1 MFFKSKKIEPK
12 KEDNTSN
19 QDLAIIT
26 QMNQEF
32 ATSLDLNETMQT
44 ALEVIIKRLNA
55 QAANIFLIED
65 KKQVF
70 QCIASKYQSYLDE
83 YEIPLTQGVMG
94 KAVLQRKCIRVGD
107 VRKDVREIAEFYF
120 DLDNK
125 TNFTTYS
132 VLCSPLI
139 AANECIGVIH
149 CLNKKTSAK
158 LFEEN
163 DRKLLETL
171 SAPAALAIRNAKMAK
186 ELIEK
191 NRMQKEIE
199 IVGEI
204 QKTLLSQNKED
215 NFPIAGINIPAK
227 VVSGDF
233 YNFSEIGEGRYGF
246 GVADVSG
253 KGIKSSL
260 LMSKASSLYRCL
272 SKTIFSASDLLNL
285 LNKEICETAARGMFV
300 TMLIGIYDSNKKE
313 LLLANAGHEPPLIF
327 DKQQKFSNFVE
338 ADPPLGIM
346 PKIKYK
352 ETKINFSDSSMYVF
366 TDGIT
371 EIKDPSGEML
381 GAEGFQ
387 EYIKKYQDKPNN
399 QRLRLIVED
408 IVKSGK
414 IQKDDLTIVV
424 VDSIK

>member
-1 MFFKSKKIEPK
+1 
-12 KEDNTSN
+12 
-19 QDLAIIT
+19 
-26 QMNQEF
+26 
-32 ATSLDLNETMQT
+32 
-44 ALEVIIKRLNA
+44 
-55 QAANIFLIED
+55 
-65 KKQVF
+65 
-70 QCIASKYQSYLDE
+70 
-83 YEIPLTQGVMG
+83 MG
-94 KAVLQRKCIRVGD
+94 KAVLQKKCIRVGD

-132 VLCSPLI
+132 VLCAPLI

-149 CLNKKTSAK
+149 CLNKKTTNK

-171 SAPAALAIRNAKMAK
+171 ATPAALAIRNARMAK
-186 ELIEK
+186 ELIDK

-204 QKTLLSQNKED
+204 QKNLLSKNKED
-215 NFPIAGINIPAK
+215 PFPISGINIPAK

-233 YNFSEIGEGRYGF
+233 YNFSDLGDGKYGF

-272 SKTIFSASDLLNL
+272 SKTIFSAADLLNL
-285 LNKEICETAARGMFV
+285 LNKEICETTARGMFV
-300 TMLIGIYDSNKKE
+300 TMLIGIYDSKKKE
-313 LLLANAGHEPPLIF
+313 MLLANAGHEPPLIYSK
-327 DKQQKFSNFVE
+327 DGKFSNHTE
-338 ADPPLGIM
+338 AGPPLGIM
-346 PKIKYK
+346 PKIKYN
-352 ETKINFSDSSMYVF
+352 ETIIKFSESSMYVF

-371 EIKDPSGEML
+371 EIKDPNGEML
-381 GAEGFQ
+381 GSEGF
-387 EYIKKYQDKPNN
+387 ENYIKKYQSKPNN
-399 QRLRLIVED
+399 NRLKIIIED

-424 VDSIK
+424 VDGK